1 MAFDLAFRQ
10 LSDEFNDLLPQF
22 KCGRD
27 SLDSFLAD
35 DAPAFQ
41 KYALTSTTLVFVQGD
56 PAIAGFFS
64 LSSDAVKLSTYEAGG
79 LGLPFEAEIK
89 YFPSVKITKF
99 AVHQKHQRSGLG
111 LQLIQSIEGLVY
123 ADGSGS
129 VATRLL
135 TVDAVN
141 EADVLAF

>member
-1 MAFDLAFRQ
+1 MPTKRV
-10 LSDEFNDLLPQF
+10 
-22 KCGRD
+22 
-27 SLDSFLAD
+27 
-35 DAPAFQ
+35 
-41 KYALTSTTLVFVQGD
+41 ST
-56 PAIAGFFS
+56 
-64 LSSDAVKLSTYEAGG
+64 DAVKLSTYEAGG

-141 EADVLAF
+141 EADVLAFYRKAKFEECLEAGRMAQGAHRETILMFKDIYA